1 MRSSK
6 ESGYDAW
13 SNFGRLASVS
23 AKKIQVWRKAASE
36 FYEGYVPPFRSKGTV
51 RGVSP
56 ALLMTHIL
64 SDDTE
69 RQGKRRE
76 RNKVEVRCLERV
88 DWQTAV
94 WYERTT

>member
-1 MRSSK
+1 MA
-6 ESGYDAW
+6 G
-13 SNFGRLASVS
+13 G
-23 AKKIQVWRKAASE
+23 QVWRKGASE